1 MNSGIDKQ
9 LKDLQREK
17 HQLEQLL
24 SDEKNWYEYQN
35 LRAAHPDLTEREL
48 IYKAGLPEP
57 LASTLVDNRLF
68 QARLKILDSIDFLTN
83 LVSNSQ
89 TSSALEL
96 PVTPDTTLEEPLS
109 NLNEDPQHIPQDLQE
124 SSDNNIPSDHEGV
137 GANSHMEQEVAA
149 APSLLPDS
157 NVENEAEIANNED
170 NEAVSNNLNVSDRE
184 TLDLTAAPNAP
195 LHIKAEPKLPDVKSE
210 IDINALNHFK
220 AEPTDAGSIL
230 PSTSQD
236 AAQIDDLTQI
246 SGIDHDIAMNLHK
259 QGIRSYAQI
268 ASWTQAELSVVS
280 ALLDI
285 GTRPRQQNWIE
296 QAAQICAASET
307 DLLQPES
314 PEPAPSLYSD
324 EEMQELDTAPAGDA
338 IAVEDSSDTDTA
350 FSMETT
356 SLENRDIF
364 SENKHK
370 PAPPL
375 LTKDEEGPLHQD
387 VGQEPETEHSEI
399 ATSPHSAATIDR
411 EDDTNAEQ
419 ETAAG
424 EIEASQTLTYF
435 TSVPEEPISEI
446 GAEHSLSLTETA
458 DNEIATSPH
467 NESTIDRED
476 DTNAEQET
484 AAGEIEAS
492 QTLTYFTS
500 VPEEPIS
507 EIGAEHSLSLTETAD
522 NDDKPDD
529 LTHIEQITAE
539 DLKVLQDLGL
549 MSFKALAGISAHD
562 TQRLKS
568 MLHNPERLN
577 KEQWIEQA
585 AMLADG
591 QLTYFAQQQLCE
603 FPTINA
609 NFPVQDP
616 WTAKFQSQSHTMLE
630 SNQRRDEA
638 ATLTNDPSLPSPL
651 NDVETLNIE
660 KELAAVSDNEDI
672 DKDHDALA
680 LSEHLLAEIS
690 HEELESESE
699 HEPSIVSTQEPDP
712 VSDVADAH
720 LSEEEENL
728 AHIEQR
734 QTELNDRLDRLQQ
747 RISTI
752 SVPNLP
758 PSPSTF
764 SRSSDAASLKESTSD
779 ILVPFASPNARP
791 ASYKMKEPPALERQ
805 EPILDTTQADNFD
818 FNKPTADTHNE
829 TANIPDTSK
838 EYFDNLDLDEDE
850 AEVQILNSPEEHATS
865 SSPHIQNKEVGTKR
879 HDDRLLGGRPW
890 SSGDLARRLRNIGA
904 KEEVKPSP
912 VSRFAF
918 YAEEAS
924 VEIIRRGAHSSTNDN
939 VLETQSTMAVAHKKL
954 EEPEENKMSTL
965 SAGRFLS
972 ALTGRNKK

>member
-1 MNSGIDKQ
+1 
-9 LKDLQREK
+9 
-17 HQLEQLL
+17 
-24 SDEKNWYEYQN
+24 
-35 LRAAHPDLTEREL
+35 
-48 IYKAGLPEP
+48 
-57 LASTLVDNRLF
+57 
-68 QARLKILDSIDFLTN
+68 
-83 LVSNSQ
+83 
-89 TSSALEL
+89 
-96 PVTPDTTLEEPLS
+96 
-109 NLNEDPQHIPQDLQE
+109 
-124 SSDNNIPSDHEGV
+124 
-137 GANSHMEQEVAA
+137 
-149 APSLLPDS
+149 
-157 NVENEAEIANNED
+157 
-170 NEAVSNNLNVSDRE
+170 
-184 TLDLTAAPNAP
+184 
-195 LHIKAEPKLPDVKSE
+195 
-210 IDINALNHFK
+210 
-220 AEPTDAGSIL
+220 
-230 PSTSQD
+230 
-236 AAQIDDLTQI
+236 
-246 SGIDHDIAMNLHK
+246 
-259 QGIRSYAQI
+259 
-268 ASWTQAELSVVS
+268 
-280 ALLDI
+280 
-285 GTRPRQQNWIE
+285 
-296 QAAQICAASET
+296 
-307 DLLQPES
+307 
-314 PEPAPSLYSD
+314 
-324 EEMQELDTAPAGDA
+324 
-338 IAVEDSSDTDTA
+338 
-350 FSMETT
+350 
-356 SLENRDIF
+356 
-364 SENKHK
+364 
-370 PAPPL
+370 
-375 LTKDEEGPLHQD
+375 
-387 VGQEPETEHSEI
+387 
-399 ATSPHSAATIDR
+399 
-411 EDDTNAEQ
+411 
-419 ETAAG
+419 
-424 EIEASQTLTYF
+424 
-435 TSVPEEPISEI
+435 
-446 GAEHSLSLTETA
+446 
-458 DNEIATSPH
+458 
-467 NESTIDRED
+467 
-476 DTNAEQET
+476 
-484 AAGEIEAS
+484 
-492 QTLTYFTS
+492 
-500 VPEEPIS
+500 
-507 EIGAEHSLSLTETAD
+507 
-522 NDDKPDD
+522 
-529 LTHIEQITAE
+529 
-539 DLKVLQDLGL
+539 